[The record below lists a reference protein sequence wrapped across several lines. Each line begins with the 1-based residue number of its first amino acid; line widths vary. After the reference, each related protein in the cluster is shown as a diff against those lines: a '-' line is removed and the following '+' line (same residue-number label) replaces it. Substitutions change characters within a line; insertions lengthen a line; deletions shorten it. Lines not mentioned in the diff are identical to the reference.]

1 MKNTKLKIQYLLACS
16 LLLGMSST
24 YALDD
29 SDLQYNSIGLGFS
42 SSSVSGYSQKINGS
56 TLSGTYLVNDSLYLF
71 GSGNSATFSP
81 PGVTQVKY
89 SGADAGIGYRY
100 GLSRTTDLVTS
111 VDYSSTNITEAG
123 YVGITQNGA
132 SVNFGVRSLVAQ
144 NVELSAGIGFENYQ
158 NQTTNSSVALT
169 SGTATQLS
177 TGVRFFVSKE
187 FALKA
192 AYSYSSSNS
201 STGKTYT
208 SNGIGASVAYFFQ

>member
-42 SSSVSGYSQKINGS
+42 SNSVSGYSQKMNG
-56 TLSGTYLVNDSLYLF
+56 TGISGSYLISDNIFVGGGVN
-71 GSGNSATFSP
+71 NATFSP

-100 GLSRTTDLVTS
+100 GLSRTTDFTTI
-111 VDYSSTNITEAG
+111 VDYSSTNVTEAG

-132 SVNFGVRSLVAQ
+132 SVNFGLRSLVTQ
-144 NVELSAGIGFENYQ
+144 NVELAAGIGFENYQ